1 MLETAAYL
9 YFGGDVLSLR
19 SRLGPAT
26 KGVDSGVYKL
36 HSSQFLGFQKKLH
49 MAWGFSS
56 SIFLQYAKDISLF
69 IRAYFL
75 DFAIRKVFNWL

>member
-19 SRLGPAT
+19 PRLGPAT

-36 HSSQFLGFQKKLH
+36 HSSQFSDSHKKLH
-49 MAWGFSS
+49 MAWGFGNLRFHHYVTIFG
-56 SIFLQYAKDISLF
+56 SIFL
-69 IRAYFL
+69 
-75 DFAIRKVFNWL
+75 